1 MDLNKIIFYRLP
13 VFLYCIFI
21 FWQSSYASPDALPCF
36 PFSDK
41 IMHFGGYGLLGVLV
55 IRALYRENLN
65 FSRKGLILSA
75 IVFSALYGLSD
86 EIHQSCVSQ
95 RSAEALDVAADAL
108 GSAAGVLIYSL
119 GKQTFLKKQQS
130 AAGKTKQ

>member
-1 MDLNKIIFYRLP
+1 
-13 VFLYCIFI
+13 
-21 FWQSSYASPDALPCF
+21 
-36 PFSDK
+36 
-41 IMHFGGYGLLGVLV
+41 MHFGGYGLLGVLV

-119 GKQTFLKKQQS
+119 GKQMFLKKQQS